1 MAEIA
6 SYIYVV
12 GPLAWAVLAG
22 FGGLIVTLSPHHLRL
37 ARGFFVFSTLPLCAV
52 LITIGCAAS
61 SAAIGL
67 PIVAVSAF
75 MLTACIIWDLL
86 S

>member
-22 FGGLIVTLSPHHLRL
+22 FGGLIVTLPPP
-37 ARGFFVFSTLPLCAV
+37 F
-52 LITIGCAAS
+52 
-61 SAAIGL
+61 AIGPRIFCFL
-67 PIVAVSAF
+67 HPSALRGTYYNW
-75 MLTACIIWDLL
+75 MRG
-86 S
+86 